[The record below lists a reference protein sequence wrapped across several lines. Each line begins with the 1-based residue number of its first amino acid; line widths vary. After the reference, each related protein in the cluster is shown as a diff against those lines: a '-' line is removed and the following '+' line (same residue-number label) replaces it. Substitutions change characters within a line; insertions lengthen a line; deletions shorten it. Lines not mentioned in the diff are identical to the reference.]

1 MESNFRFQPAAK
13 GAQNAHLTNRPLLL
27 SAEEGAMRRPR
38 VHEMQPGGR
47 TPSWRRTC
55 RWLKTSA
62 AALLWPVGAA
72 AGRTRVEGGMVG
84 IPTAAASRGVVRR
97 T

>member
-1 MESNFRFQPAAK
+1 MESNFRFQPAA
-13 GAQNAHLTNRPLLL
+13 NLRNRSLML

-47 TPSWRRTC
+47 APSWRRTC
-55 RWLKTSA
+55 RWLEMAA
-62 AALLWPVGAA
+62 AALLWVGAA

-84 IPTAAASRGVVRR
+84 IGIPTAAASREVVRR
-97 T
+97 R